1 MQENPVNAYLPN
13 WRSVGALTFFS
24 FALVGFHL
32 GVAVSERPDLAQSS
46 LLIKIYY
53 SLSLFVMGGVDLGIP
68 IGGPNTARI
77 LVWIAY
83 FGAPILFASTLIS
96 ALIQGLAPGQWQLQ
110 RIKDHVIVVGADEL
124 TLSYLRVLRR
134 HDKKVP
140 IIVVGR
146 SFDEAT
152 MGELRE
158 AFNAHVLV
166 GDITHEF
173 FLRQLRVKQASKIL
187 LLGANSL
194 RSYEAAS
201 ILLGMVPDIGPRV
214 VIHCT
219 SLRFMR
225 AMETT
230 SVAQQCQTFNTYHLA
245 ASGLVDNHLL
255 QHFQDTQ
262 PKDTV
267 ILAGFGRFGQTILE
281 QLQDKAPAEMATVVI
296 IDMDAHRRILVA
308 DEQHAFSGTYR
319 RELFEGD
326 IGNPD
331 VWQQLQ
337 TRVDLDQAD
346 TVVVLGTGRE
356 EDNLR
361 TALWIKEKFPHAKVI
376 ARSSKASRFAGE
388 VAIEHDI
395 VSVSISQLVEDNIPT
410 DWIELG

>member
-1 MQENPVNAYLPN
+1 MQENRINAYLPN

-24 FALVGFHL
+24 CALIGFHL
-32 GVAVSERPDLAQSS
+32 GVAVSERPELADSS
-46 LLIKIYY
+46 LAIKIYY

-68 IGGPNTARI
+68 IGGTPPARM

-83 FGAPILFASTLIS
+83 FGAPILFASTLIN
-96 ALIQGLAPGQWQLQ
+96 ALIRGLAPSQWQLQ
-110 RIKDHVIVVGADEL
+110 RIKNHIIVAGADEL

-146 SFDEAT
+146 SLDAAT
-152 MGELRE
+152 EDELRE
-158 AFNAHVLV
+158 AFNAFVLV

-173 FLRQLRVKQASKIL
+173 FLRQLRLKKARKIL

-201 ILLGMVPDIGPRV
+201 IILGMVPGIGHKV
-214 VIHCT
+214 IIHCT

-225 AMETT
+225 AMSTT

-245 ASGLVDNHLL
+245 ASGLVRNHLVG
-255 QHFQDTQ
+255 HFQDTR

-267 ILAGFGRFGQTILE
+267 VLAGYGRFGQTVLE
-281 QLQDKAPAEMATVVI
+281 ELQDHAPNEIDTVVI
-296 IDMDAHRRILVA
+296 IDHDAHRRILVA
-308 DEQHAFSGTYR
+308 EEQRAFRGNYQ

-326 IGNPD
+326 VSNPD

-337 TRVDLDQAD
+337 QRVDLDQSD

-356 EDNLR
+356 EENLR
-361 TALWIKEKFPHAKVI
+361 TALWIKNKFPHAKVI
-376 ARSSKASRFAGE
+376 ARSSKGSRFASE
-388 VAIEHDI
+388 VAAEHDI
-395 VSVSISQLVEDNIPT
+395 VSVSISQLVEESIPS
-410 DWIELG
+410 DWIEPG